1 MNAPGRPGVNIR
13 PASTVIKRLSSRN
26 RVFALV
32 ICSGSSSEETADY
45 HRSAV
50 VDVPGSGVRAM
61 RVVHRDASGRAKP
74 VGCCG
79 CLDHG
84 PCGGYVDG
92 WTHACTE
99 QAGGNAWGRP
109 GKGTVGGVHV
119 AAGGACTLW
128 CA

>member
-1 MNAPGRPGVNIR
+1 MWIAVLVVMLGVSSKMNSPGRPGVNIR

-45 HRSAV
+45 QRSAV

-61 RVVHRDASGRAKP
+61 RVVHRAASGRAKP

-84 PCGGYVDG
+84 PCGGYVD
-92 WTHACTE
+92 
-99 QAGGNAWGRP
+99 AWWPAVPVERSYWRVV
-109 GKGTVGGVHV
+109 GKEG
-119 AAGGACTLW
+119 
-128 CA
+128 